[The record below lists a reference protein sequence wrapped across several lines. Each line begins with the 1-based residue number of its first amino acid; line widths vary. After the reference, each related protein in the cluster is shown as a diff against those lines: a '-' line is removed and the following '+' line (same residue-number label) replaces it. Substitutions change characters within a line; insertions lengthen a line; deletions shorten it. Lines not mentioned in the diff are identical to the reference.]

1 MRIRPKDF
9 ISIDDKLFFAVVY
22 EYQEDNH
29 ALTFLR
35 YIRDNT
41 GMHKLTTK
49 KAEKIISEYY
59 PEFQFNSS
67 YVDIG
72 LHGIPINMI
81 KKIYYPEETVNQLL
95 NTRTPENK
103 ERDAIGAIKYLQGIG
118 CKADNIGITG
128 SIMLGAHNECSD
140 IDIVIYGREA
150 FLKIRSQIKNSLA
163 IGELN
168 SLNQIMWQD
177 AYERRN
183 CALSFDDFYFHEI
196 RKFNKF
202 MFGNSKVDISAIPNE
217 VEKYKESGPYKK
229 VGKDKILSIVTDDKY
244 AYDFPARYSI
254 KHDSIKEVISYTA
267 TYIGQAKKGE
277 KIEAAGFIEEDKDGV
292 RRLLVGTSREAEEEY
307 IRIVA

>member
-29 ALTFLR
+29 VLTFLR
-35 YIRDNT
+35 YIKDNT

-67 YVDIG
+67 YTDIG

-217 VEKYKESGPYKK
+217 VEKYEESGPYKK
-229 VGKDKILSIVTDDKY
+229 VGKDKILSIVTNDKY

-307 IRIVA
+307 IHIVA

>member
-1 MRIRPKDF
+1 
-9 ISIDDKLFFAVVY
+9 
-22 EYQEDNH
+22 
-29 ALTFLR
+29 
-35 YIRDNT
+35 
-41 GMHKLTTK
+41 
-49 KAEKIISEYY
+49 
-59 PEFQFNSS
+59 
-67 YVDIG
+67 
-72 LHGIPINMI
+72 
-81 KKIYYPEETVNQLL
+81 
-95 NTRTPENK
+95 
-103 ERDAIGAIKYLQGIG
+103 
-118 CKADNIGITG
+118 
-128 SIMLGAHNECSD
+128 MLGAHNECSD

-150 FLKIRSQIKNSLA
+150 FLKIRRQIKNSLA

-217 VEKYKESGPYKK
+217 VEKYEESGPYKK
-229 VGKDKILSIVTDDKY
+229 VGKDKILSMVTNDKY

-267 TYIGQAKKGE
+267 TYTGQAEKGE

-307 IRIVA
+307 IRLVT

>member
-9 ISIDDKLFFAVVY
+9 IAIDDKLFFAVVY

-35 YIRDNT
+35 YIKDNA

-67 YVDIG
+67 YTDIG

-81 KKIYYPEETVNQLL
+81 KKIYYPDEKVNQLL
-95 NTRTPENK
+95 NTKTPGNK

-118 CKADNIGITG
+118 CKVDNIGITG

-150 FLKIRSQIKNSLA
+150 FLKIRNQIKNSLA

-168 SLNQIMWQD
+168 SLNQVMWED

-183 CALSFDDFYFHEI
+183 CALNFDDFYFHER

-202 MFGNSKVDISAIPNE
+202 MFGNSKVDVSAIPNE
-217 VEKYKESGPYKK
+217 VEKYKESGQYKK
-229 VGKDKILSIVTDDKY
+229 VGKDKILSIVKDDKY

>member
-22 EYQEDNH
+22 EYQENNH

-35 YIRDNT
+35 YIKDNT

-49 KAEKIISEYY
+49 KAEKIISEHY

-67 YVDIG
+67 YTDIG

-150 FLKIRSQIKNSLA
+150 FLKIRRQIKNSLA

-217 VEKYKESGPYKK
+217 VEKYCESGPYKK
-229 VGKDKILSIVTDDKY
+229 VGKDKILSIVTNDKY

>member
-29 ALTFLR
+29 VLTFLR
-35 YIRDNT
+35 YIKDNT

-118 CKADNIGITG
+118 CKAGNIGITG

-217 VEKYKESGPYKK
+217 IEKYKESGPYKK
-229 VGKDKILSIVTDDKY
+229 VGKDKILSIVKDDKY

>member
-81 KKIYYPEETVNQLL
+81 KKIYYPEEKVNQLL

-217 VEKYKESGPYKK
+217 VEKYCESGPYKK
-229 VGKDKILSIVTDDKY
+229 VGKDKILSIVTNDKY

-307 IRIVA
+307 IRLVT

>member
-29 ALTFLR
+29 VLTFLR
-35 YIRDNT
+35 YIKDNT

-67 YVDIG
+67 YTDIG

-150 FLKIRSQIKNSLA
+150 FLKIRSQIKNSLT

-217 VEKYKESGPYKK
+217 VEKYEESGPYKK
-229 VGKDKILSIVTDDKY
+229 VGKDKILSIVTNDKY

-307 IRIVA
+307 IHIVA

>member
-9 ISIDDKLFFAVVY
+9 IAIDNKLFFAVVY
-22 EYQEDNH
+22 EYQENNH

-35 YIRDNT
+35 YIKDDA

-49 KAEKIISEYY
+49 KAEKIIRESY

-67 YVDIG
+67 YTDIG
-72 LHGIPINMI
+72 LHGIPVNMI
-81 KKIYYPEETVNQLL
+81 KKIYYPEETVNSLL
-95 NTRTPENK
+95 NIKKPDYK

-118 CKADNIGITG
+118 CKTDNIGVTG

-150 FLKIRSQIKNSLA
+150 FLKIRSQIKKSLA

-168 SLNQIMWQD
+168 PLNQAMWKD
-177 AYERRN
+177 AYERRD
-183 CALSFDDFYFHEI
+183 CSLSFNDFYSHEV

-202 MFGNSKVDISAIPNE
+202 VSGNSKVDVSAISNE
-217 VEKYKESGPYKK
+217 DEKYTESGPYKK
-229 VGKDKILSIVTDDKY
+229 IGKDKILSIVTDDKY

-254 KHDSIKEVISYTA
+254 KHNSIKEVISYTA

-277 KIEAAGFIEEDKDGV
+277 KIEATGFVEEDKNGV
-292 RRLLVGTSREAEEEY
+292 RRLLVGTSREAKDEY
-307 IRIVA
+307 IRIVV

>member
-29 ALTFLR
+29 VLTFLR
-35 YIRDNT
+35 YIKDNT

-103 ERDAIGAIKYLQGIG
+103 ERDAIGAIKYLKGIG
-118 CKADNIGITG
+118 CKAGNIGITG

-217 VEKYKESGPYKK
+217 IEKYEESGPYKK
-229 VGKDKILSIVTDDKY
+229 VGKDKILSMVTNDKY

>member
-35 YIRDNT
+35 YIKDNA

-217 VEKYKESGPYKK
+217 IEKYKESGPYKK
-229 VGKDKILSIVTDDKY
+229 VGKDKILSMVTNDKY

>member
-35 YIRDNT
+35 YIKDNA
-41 GMHKLTTK
+41 GMHKLTTQ
-49 KAEKIISEYY
+49 KAEKIIRESY

-67 YVDIG
+67 YTDIG

-95 NTRTPENK
+95 NTRTSGNK

-118 CKADNIGITG
+118 CKIDYIGITG
-128 SIMLGAHNECSD
+128 SIMLGAHNLCSD

-183 CALSFDDFYFHEI
+183 CGLSFDDFYFHEI

-217 VEKYKESGPYKK
+217 VEKYWESGPYKK
-229 VGKDKILSIVTDDKY
+229 VGKDKILSIVTNDKY

>member
-67 YVDIG
+67 YTDIG

-103 ERDAIGAIKYLQGIG
+103 ERDAIGAIKYL
-118 CKADNIGITG
+118 
-128 SIMLGAHNECSD
+128 
-140 IDIVIYGREA
+140 
-150 FLKIRSQIKNSLA
+150 SL
-163 IGELN
+163 IH
-168 SLNQIMWQD
+168 I
-177 AYERRN
+177 
-183 CALSFDDFYFHEI
+183 
-196 RKFNKF
+196 
-202 MFGNSKVDISAIPNE
+202 
-217 VEKYKESGPYKK
+217 
-229 VGKDKILSIVTDDKY
+229 
-244 AYDFPARYSI
+244 
-254 KHDSIKEVISYTA
+254 
-267 TYIGQAKKGE
+267 
-277 KIEAAGFIEEDKDGV
+277 
-292 RRLLVGTSREAEEEY
+292 
-307 IRIVA
+307 

>member
-35 YIRDNT
+35 YIKDNV

-49 KAEKIISEYY
+49 KAEKIISKYY

-67 YVDIG
+67 YTDIG

-128 SIMLGAHNECSD
+128 SIMLGAHNEYSD

-150 FLKIRSQIKNSLA
+150 FLKIRSQIKHSLA

-168 SLNQIMWQD
+168 SLNQVMWQE

-183 CALSFDDFYFHEI
+183 CVLNFDDFYFHEI

-217 VEKYKESGPYKK
+217 IEKYEESGPYKK
-229 VGKDKILSIVTDDKY
+229 VGKDKILSMVTNDKY

>member
-35 YIRDNT
+35 YVKDHV

-49 KAEKIISEYY
+49 KAGKIISEYY
-59 PEFQFNSS
+59 PEFQFNSF
-67 YVDIG
+67 YTDNG

-95 NTRTPENK
+95 YARTPGDK
-103 ERDAIGAIKYLQGIG
+103 ERDAIGAIKYLQGLG
-118 CKADNIGITG
+118 CKTDNIGITG
-128 SIMLGAHNECSD
+128 SIMLGAHNERSD
-140 IDIVIYGREA
+140 IDIVIYGRET

-163 IGELN
+163 IGKLN
-168 SLNQIMWQD
+168 SLNQVMWED

-183 CALSFDDFYFHEI
+183 CALKFDDFYFHEI

-217 VEKYKESGPYKK
+217 AEKYKESGPYKK
-229 VGKDKILSIVTDDKY
+229 VGKDKILSIVTDDKF
-244 AYDFPARYSI
+244 AYDFPARYTI
-254 KHDSIKEVISYTA
+254 KHNSIKEVISYTA

>member
-9 ISIDDKLFFAVVY
+9 IAIDNKLFFAVVY
-22 EYQEDNH
+22 EYQENNH

-35 YIRDNT
+35 YIKDDA

-49 KAEKIISEYY
+49 KAEKIIRESY

-67 YVDIG
+67 YTDIG
-72 LHGIPINMI
+72 LHGIPVNMI
-81 KKIYYPEETVNQLL
+81 KKIYYPEETVNSLL
-95 NTRTPENK
+95 NIKKPDYK

-118 CKADNIGITG
+118 CKTDNIGITG

-150 FLKIRSQIKNSLA
+150 FLKIRSQIKKSLA

-168 SLNQIMWQD
+168 PLNQAMWKD
-177 AYERRN
+177 AYERRD
-183 CALSFDDFYFHEI
+183 CSLSFNDFYSHEV

-202 MFGNSKVDISAIPNE
+202 VSGNSKVDVSAISNE
-217 VEKYKESGPYKK
+217 DEKYTESGPYKK
-229 VGKDKILSIVTDDKY
+229 IGKDKILSIVTDDKY

-254 KHDSIKEVISYTA
+254 KHNSIKEVISYTA

-277 KIEAAGFIEEDKDGV
+277 KIEATGFVEEDKNGV
-292 RRLLVGTSREAEEEY
+292 RRLLVGTSREAKDEY
-307 IRIVA
+307 IRIVV

>member
-29 ALTFLR
+29 VLTFLR
-35 YIRDNT
+35 YIKDNT

-217 VEKYKESGPYKK
+217 IEKYKESGPYKK
-229 VGKDKILSIVTDDKY
+229 VGKDKILSMVTNDKY

-254 KHDSIKEVISYTA
+254 KHDSIKEIISYTA